1 MKVAITGATGF
12 IGKSLCPQLHADGK
26 ELVLFARDTRTAQ
39 SSFPGAR
46 VIEWDAVAGP
56 PPVGS
61 LDGIDAVVH
70 LLGEGIANG
79 RWSSSRKR
87 SIRES
92 RVEGTRNLVQ
102 ALRDSAQPSG
112 LLVSSSAVGF
122 YGSRG
127 DEELDES
134 SEPGGGFLGEVCQ
147 AWEAEARAADALGVR
162 TVLLRTGIVLSPEGG
177 ALAKML
183 PPFRMFVGGAL
194 GSGKQW
200 MSWVHMEDEVGL
212 IRHLLNSESL
222 QGPVNAT
229 APAPVTN
236 REFSKTLGRVLG
248 RPAILPVPALA
259 LKLLMGEMAQELL
272 LDGQKVMPRRAL
284 ADGYRFRFP
293 ELEGALRDL
302 LG

>member
-102 ALRDSAQPSG
+102 ALRDSAQPPG

-236 REFSKTLGRVLG
+236 REFSKTLGRVLS